1 MDTIITETPVISTDP
16 QKLDIPFIHQ
26 FLTKAYWAKGRTQ
39 EEVENC
45 IRNSLNFGIYLGG
58 KQIGFARVIS
68 DFVVFG
74 YLMDVFIDEKFRG
87 KGYSKML
94 VENILNHPKLKNL
107 KMWRLGTS
115 DAHGLYSQFGFKP
128 LEFPEKMME
137 LKR

>member
-1 MDTIITETPVISTDP
+1 METANTEKPIISTDP
-16 QKLDIPFIHQ
+16 EMLDVPYIHQ
-26 FLTKAYWAKGRTQ
+26 FLTNAYWAKGRTL

-45 IRNSLNFGIYLGG
+45 IKNSFNFGISLGG

-68 DFVVFG
+68 DFVVFA
-74 YLMDVFIDEKFRG
+74 YLMDVFIDEKFRA
-87 KGYSKML
+87 KGYSKLL
-94 VENILNHPKLKNL
+94 VENILNHPKLKNI